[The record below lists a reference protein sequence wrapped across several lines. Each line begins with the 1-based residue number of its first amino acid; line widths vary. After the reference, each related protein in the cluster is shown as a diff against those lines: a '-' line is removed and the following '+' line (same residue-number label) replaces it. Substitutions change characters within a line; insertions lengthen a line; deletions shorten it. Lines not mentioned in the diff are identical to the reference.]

1 MFIPVEKMN
10 INQCMLKESR
20 SLFKSKNE
28 VKKHF
33 KNKKKRTKTKT
44 EINDKWTLNFKGA
57 NTVAMASARLLRTS
71 LFLNT

>member
-33 KNKKKRTKTKT
+33 KKKKKRNKNK
-44 EINDKWTLNFKGA
+44 NGNK
-57 NTVAMASARLLRTS
+57 
-71 LFLNT
+71 

>member
-1 MFIPVEKMN
+1 MFIPFEKMN

-33 KNKKKRTKTKT
+33 KKKKKKTNK
-44 EINDKWTLNFKGA
+44 NKQKQKQK
-57 NTVAMASARLLRTS
+57 
-71 LFLNT
+71 

>member
-33 KNKKKRTKTKT
+33 KKKKKTNKNKNKQKQTKTKT
-44 EINDKWTLNFKGA
+44 NKNKQKQK
-57 NTVAMASARLLRTS
+57 
-71 LFLNT
+71 

>member
-1 MFIPVEKMN
+1 MN

-33 KNKKKRTKTKT
+33 KKKKKKN
-44 EINDKWTLNFKGA
+44 EQKQKQK
-57 NTVAMASARLLRTS
+57 
-71 LFLNT
+71 

>member
-10 INQCMLKESR
+10 INRCMLKESR

-33 KNKKKRTKTKT
+33 KKKKKTNK
-44 EINDKWTLNFKGA
+44 NKNKQKQK
-57 NTVAMASARLLRTS
+57 
-71 LFLNT
+71 

>member
-1 MFIPVEKMN
+1 MFIPFEKMN

-33 KNKKKRTKTKT
+33 KKKKKKN
-44 EINDKWTLNFKGA
+44 EQKQKQK
-57 NTVAMASARLLRTS
+57 
-71 LFLNT
+71 

>member
-1 MFIPVEKMN
+1 MKRLVFIPVEKMN

-33 KNKKKRTKTKT
+33 KKKKKKELKQKRK
-44 EINDKWTLNFKGA
+44 
-57 NTVAMASARLLRTS
+57 
-71 LFLNT
+71 

>member
-1 MFIPVEKMN
+1 MKRLVFIPVEKMN

-33 KNKKKRTKTKT
+33 KKKKKTNK
-44 EINDKWTLNFKGA
+44 NKNGNK
-57 NTVAMASARLLRTS
+57 
-71 LFLNT
+71 

>member
-33 KNKKKRTKTKT
+33 KKKKKKN
-44 EINDKWTLNFKGA
+44 EQKQKQK
-57 NTVAMASARLLRTS
+57 
-71 LFLNT
+71 